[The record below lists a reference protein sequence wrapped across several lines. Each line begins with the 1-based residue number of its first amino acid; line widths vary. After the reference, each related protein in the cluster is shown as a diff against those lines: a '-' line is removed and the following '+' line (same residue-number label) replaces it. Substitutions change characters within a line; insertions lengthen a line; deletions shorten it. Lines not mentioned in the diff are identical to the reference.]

1 MSLRECSLL
10 VHAGLL
16 ITDPSSSPGIL
27 RDAGLCIDNG
37 QIIDVGPY
45 DYLRQRY
52 KPAARAGGPDVVV
65 MPGMINAHDHG
76 RAVSPQQL
84 GIADQLLEI
93 WILELLCMP
102 GLDRYTET
110 ALSALQQLRHGVAS
124 STNSYYR
131 PGEFLSDL
139 DAAAA
144 AYRDS
149 GLRCGLIASAMDQSV
164 VEQLLRGVM
173 PSMPR
178 DLQQRCGEML
188 AARSRFD
195 AEHYFEQMRSAC
207 NHYEDSPKW
216 LMTGPV
222 SLHWC
227 SDELLSSIWQFA
239 EQQGMAIQAH
249 ALESPYQQWCAE
261 QRYGRSV
268 VAYLQS
274 SGWLNAQLS
283 LAHGVFTT
291 RDDMELLANAGS
303 SIVHNASSN
312 LRLRNGIAPLCEM
325 LDAGVN
331 VALGLDSMA
340 LNDDADLFREMRLVA
355 NLHRSPSQQL
365 DARQVFSMA
374 TINGAKALGKSA
386 ELGSLEC
393 GKQADFLVLD
403 VSRLP
408 VPRVALDTNI
418 FAQLLHYAG
427 ADTIRQVY
435 VAGECVMD
443 DGHHR
448 RLDEASLRD
457 DLYQQLSLFGL
468 RKVATSQASLAEIK
482 PYLADYLAARRGV

>member
-37 QIIDVGPY
+37 QIVDVGPY

-65 MPGMINAHDHG
+65 MPGMVNAHDHG
-76 RAVSPQQL
+76 RAISPQQL

-93 WILELLCMP
+93 WILELMCMP

-110 ALSALQQLRHGVAS
+110 ALSALQQLRHGVTS
-124 STNSYYR
+124 TTNSYYR

-178 DLQQRCGEML
+178 DLQQRCGDML
-188 AARSRFD
+188 ATRSRFD
-195 AEHYFEQMRSAC
+195 ADHYFEQMRTAC
-207 NHYEDSPKW
+207 NHYADSPQW

-227 SDELLSSIWQFA
+227 SDTLLSSVWRFA
-239 EQQGMAIQAH
+239 EEQALSIQAH
-249 ALESPYQQWCAE
+249 ALESPYQHWCAG
-261 QRYGRSV
+261 QRYGGSV
-268 VAYLQS
+268 VSHLQS
-274 SGWLNAQLS
+274 LGLLNEQLS

-291 RDDMELLANAGS
+291 SADMELLAAAGS

-340 LNDDADLFREMRLVA
+340 LNDDADLFQEMRLVA

-365 DARQVFSMA
+365 DARQVFAMA
-374 TINGAKALGKSA
+374 TINGARALGKSDD
-386 ELGSLEC
+386 LGSLEC

-408 VPRVALDTNI
+408 VPRVAMDTNI
-418 FAQLLHYAG
+418 FSQLLQYAN

-435 VAGECVMD
+435 VAGSCVMEE
-443 DGHHR
+443 GRHG
-448 RLDEASLRD
+448 RLDEQSLRD

-468 RKVATSQASLAEIK
+468 RKVAASQASLADIK
-482 PYLADYLAARRGV
+482 PYLADYLADKRDF